1 MLPCAAMLC
10 ALSSMPAPVHAQ
22 GASADCRST
31 AHGNQQLKG
40 VYNFCN
46 PGAIS
51 HNQVL
56 QIYKEEV
63 DPDFTWE
70 NFSIEEQ
77 AKVLAAGRSNN
88 FLDTS
93 KLEAAAKQLGM
104 RLPDIHT
111 ATREAMA
118 GARASLEAQ
127 GTLLPPHPSAYSL
140 PIPLPCPP
148 PSPISLP
155 CCLPIPLPCS
165 LPISNIS
172 TSPPLGTTAF
182 PCRARARAW

>member
-1 MLPCAAMLC
+1 M
-10 ALSSMPAPVHAQ
+10 
-22 GASADCRST
+22 
-31 AHGNQQLKG
+31 
-40 VYNFCN
+40 
-46 PGAIS
+46 
-51 HNQVL
+51 L

-70 NFSIEEQ
+70 NFSLEEQ
-77 AKVLAAGRSNN
+77 AKILAAGRSNN

-127 GTLLPPHPSAYSL
+127 GTLPPPTLLLCSL
-140 PIPLPCPP
+140 PIPFPCPHP
-148 PSPISLP
+148 PISLP
-155 CCLPIPLPCS
+155 CSLPIPLPCS
-165 LPISNIS
+165 LPISYIS
-172 TSPPLGTTAF
+172 TSPPPGTTAF
-182 PCRARARAW
+182 PCHARVGAW